1 MGFKYSALKTY
12 GRPEDLQKAVNRY
25 FDKLKG
31 SDDLP
36 SMSGLGLEISA
47 SVRTL
52 EEWAKL
58 PEYGPILDEAFLKI
72 ENRYE
77 QELVSAKGRTDGIQ
91 YALDN
96 RFGWRTKKEF
106 ELGRETRETMAK
118 ALPLSEKL
126 KIIEASNASM
136 LKAQQQMALIMQ
148 AQVKEPVVV
157 DVEPGDIEDVE
168 G

>member
-25 FDKLKG
+25 FDNLPEHT
-31 SDDLP
+31 LP

-47 SVRTL
+47 SVKTL
-52 EEWAKL
+52 EEWSKL
-58 PEYGPILDEAFLKI
+58 PEYGPILDEAFLRI

-77 QELVSAKGRTDGIQ
+77 QELVSSKARTDGIQ

-106 ELGRETRETMAK
+106 ELGKDTRETMAK

-126 KIIEASNASM
+126 KVIEAANASM
-136 LKAQQQMALIMQ
+136 LKAQQQMALMM
-148 AQVKEPVVV
+148 AARKEPVVV
-157 DVEPGDIEDVE
+157 DVEPEDVR
-168 G
+168 

>member
-25 FDKLKG
+25 FDNLPE
-31 SDDLP
+31 DTLP

-47 SVRTL
+47 SVKTL
-52 EEWAKL
+52 EEWSKL
-58 PEYGPILDEAFLKI
+58 PEYGPILDEAFLRI

-77 QELVSAKGRTDGIQ
+77 QELVSSKTRTDGIQ

-106 ELGRETRETMAK
+106 ELGKDTRESMAK

-126 KIIEASNASM
+126 KVIEAANASM
-136 LKAQQQMALIMQ
+136 LKAQQQMALMM
-148 AQVKEPVVV
+148 AAAKKEPVVV
-157 DVEPGDIEDVE
+157 DVEPEDVR
-168 G
+168 

>member
-25 FDKLKG
+25 FDNLPE
-31 SDDLP
+31 DTLP

-47 SVRTL
+47 SVKTL
-52 EEWAKL
+52 EEWSKL
-58 PEYGPILDEAFLKI
+58 PEYGPILDEAFLRI

-77 QELVSAKGRTDGIQ
+77 QELVSSKTRTDGIQ

-106 ELGRETRETMAK
+106 ELGKDTRETMAK

-126 KIIEASNASM
+126 KVIEAANASM
-136 LKAQQQMALIMQ
+136 LKAQQQMALMM
-148 AQVKEPVVV
+148 AARKEPVVV
-157 DVEPGDIEDVE
+157 DVEPEDVR
-168 G
+168 

>member
-25 FDKLKG
+25 FDNLPE
-31 SDDLP
+31 DTLP

-47 SVRTL
+47 SVKTL
-52 EEWAKL
+52 EEWSKL
-58 PEYGPILDEAFLKI
+58 PEYGPILDEAFLRI

-77 QELVSAKGRTDGIQ
+77 QALVSSKTRTDGIQ

-106 ELGRETRETMAK
+106 ELGKDTRETMAK

-126 KIIEASNASM
+126 KVIEAANASM
-136 LKAQQQMALIMQ
+136 LKAQQQMALMM
-148 AQVKEPVVV
+148 AAAKKEPVVV
-157 DVEPGDIEDVE
+157 DVEPEDVR
-168 G
+168 

>member
-25 FDKLKG
+25 FDNLPE
-31 SDDLP
+31 DTLP

-47 SVRTL
+47 SVKTL
-52 EEWAKL
+52 EEWSKL
-58 PEYGPILDEAFLKI
+58 PEYGPILDEAFLRI

-77 QELVSAKGRTDGIQ
+77 QELVSSKTRTDGIQ

-106 ELGRETRETMAK
+106 ELGKDTRETMAK

-126 KIIEASNASM
+126 KVIEAANASM
-136 LKAQQQMALIMQ
+136 LKAQQQMALMM
-148 AQVKEPVVV
+148 AARREPVVV
-157 DVEPGDIEDVE
+157 DVEPEDVR
-168 G
+168 

>member
-25 FDKLKG
+25 FDRLG
-31 SDDLP
+31 EDELP

-47 SVRTL
+47 SVKTL
-52 EEWAKL
+52 EEWSKL

-106 ELGRETRETMAK
+106 ELGKETRETMAK

-126 KIIEASNASM
+126 KVIEASNASM
-136 LKAQQQMALIMQ
+136 LKAQQQMAALM
-148 AQVKEPVVV
+148 AAKKEPVVV
-157 DVEPGDIEDVE
+157 DVEAEDMTDAE
-168 G
+168 

>member
-25 FDKLKG
+25 FDNLPG
-31 SDDLP
+31 DTLP

-47 SVRTL
+47 SVKTL
-52 EEWAKL
+52 EEWSKL
-58 PEYGPILDEAFLKI
+58 PEYGPILDEAFLRI

-77 QELVSAKGRTDGIQ
+77 QELVSSKTRTDGIQ

-106 ELGRETRETMAK
+106 ELGKDTRESMAK

-126 KIIEASNASM
+126 KVIEAANASM
-136 LKAQQQMALIMQ
+136 IKAQQQMALMM
-148 AQVKEPVVV
+148 AARKEPVVV
-157 DVEPGDIEDVE
+157 DVEPEDVR
-168 G
+168 

>member
-25 FDKLKG
+25 FDNLPE
-31 SDDLP
+31 DTLP

-47 SVRTL
+47 SVKTL
-52 EEWAKL
+52 EEWSKL
-58 PEYGPILDEAFLKI
+58 PEYGPILDEAFLRI

-77 QELVSAKGRTDGIQ
+77 QELVSSKTRTDGIQ

-106 ELGRETRETMAK
+106 ELGKDTRETMAK

-126 KIIEASNASM
+126 KVIEAANASM
-136 LKAQQQMALIMQ
+136 IKAQQQMALMM
-148 AQVKEPVVV
+148 AAKREPVVV
-157 DVEPGDIEDVE
+157 DVEPEDVR
-168 G
+168 

>member
-25 FDKLKG
+25 FDNLPV
-31 SDDLP
+31 DTLP

-47 SVRTL
+47 SVKTL
-52 EEWAKL
+52 EEWSKL
-58 PEYGPILDEAFLKI
+58 PEYGPILDEAFLRI

-77 QELVSAKGRTDGIQ
+77 QELVSSKTRTDGIQ

-106 ELGRETRETMAK
+106 ELGKDTRESMAK

-126 KIIEASNASM
+126 KVIEAANASM
-136 LKAQQQMALIMQ
+136 LKAQQQMALMM
-148 AQVKEPVVV
+148 AAAKKEPVVV
-157 DVEPGDIEDVE
+157 DVEPEDVR
-168 G
+168 

>member
-25 FDKLKG
+25 FDNLPE
-31 SDDLP
+31 DTLP

-47 SVRTL
+47 SVKTL
-52 EEWAKL
+52 EEWSKL
-58 PEYGPILDEAFLKI
+58 PEYGPILDEAFLRI

-77 QELVSAKGRTDGIQ
+77 QELVSSKTRTDGIQ

-106 ELGRETRETMAK
+106 ELGKDTRETMAK

-126 KIIEASNASM
+126 KVIEAANASM
-136 LKAQQQMALIMQ
+136 LKAQQQMALMM
-148 AQVKEPVVV
+148 AAAKKEPVVV
-157 DVEPGDIEDVE
+157 DVEPEDVR
-168 G
+168 

>member
-25 FDKLKG
+25 FDKVAK
-31 SDDLP
+31 DDLIP

-47 SVRTL
+47 SVKTL
-52 EEWAKL
+52 EEWSKL
-58 PEYGPILDEAFLKI
+58 PEYGPILDEAFLRI

-77 QELVSAKGRTDGIQ
+77 QELVSSKNRTDGIQ

-96 RFGWRTKKEF
+96 RFGWRSKKEF
-106 ELGRETRETMAK
+106 ELGKDTRETMAK

-126 KIIEASNASM
+126 KVIEKANASM
-136 LKAQQQMALIMQ
+136 LKAQQMAALMMAHQ
-148 AQVKEPVVV
+148 AKEPVVV
-157 DVEPGDIEDVE
+157 DVEEEDMTDAD
-168 G
+168 